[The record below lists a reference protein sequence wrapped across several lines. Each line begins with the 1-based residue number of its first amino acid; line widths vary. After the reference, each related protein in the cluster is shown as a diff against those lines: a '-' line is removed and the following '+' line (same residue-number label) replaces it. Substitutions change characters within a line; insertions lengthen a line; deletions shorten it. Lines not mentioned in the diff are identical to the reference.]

1 MAAESNNQ
9 SRRASDDM
17 HSKGK
22 RSTKFNI
29 HVSALPVVVIYLKT
43 RSTSYTEAR

>member
-9 SRRASDDM
+9 TRRADDM

-22 RSTKFNI
+22 RSTSFNI